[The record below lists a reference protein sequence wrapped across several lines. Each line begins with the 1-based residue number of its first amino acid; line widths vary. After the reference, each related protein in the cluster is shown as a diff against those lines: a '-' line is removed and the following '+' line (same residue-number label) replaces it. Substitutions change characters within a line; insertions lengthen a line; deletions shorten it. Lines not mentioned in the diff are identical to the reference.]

1 MHLPIFCCSLV
12 QGVPWECFPGDGLD
26 CWHAVLD
33 SENQKPMLKMPPTTT
48 IWGSKASEVIDL
60 DKNKIVFP
68 G

>member
-1 MHLPIFCCSLV
+1 
-12 QGVPWECFPGDGLD
+12 
-26 CWHAVLD
+26 
-33 SENQKPMLKMPPTTT
+33 MLKMPPTTT